1 MPDMDFR
8 SWVLETY
15 TPVVMVVASPAVE
28 AAVQQRNGLTIA
40 DLLRPSGY
48 FHHLSGEWGCQCF
61 YFLLNPQSCPVCQG
75 WTCGRTSAAA

>member
-28 AAVQQRNGLTIA
+28 AAMQERNGLTIT

-48 FHHLSGEWGCQCF
+48 FHHLSGEF
-61 YFLLNPQSCPVCQG
+61 
-75 WTCGRTSAAA
+75 AAAQQ

>member
-1 MPDMDFR
+1 MPDLYFV

-28 AAVQQRNGLTIA
+28 AAMQARNGLTIT

-48 FHHLSGEWGCQCF
+48 FHHLSSE
-61 YFLLNPQSCPVCQG
+61 
-75 WTCGRTSAAA
+75 